1 MKHKINRTC
10 QTALLLILG
19 LIHGPAQSE
28 TLTTLRGISPL
39 EVDQPLAVDSV
50 DQKGNSFN
58 HERLLKL
65 KLTVPEQAAFTQPYE
80 PIRPDCFI
88 SLQERRSH
96 LYNFSLSMCTEKH
109 TEK

>member
-28 TLTTLRGISPL
+28 TLTTLRGVAPL

-58 HERLLKL
+58 HEKLLKL
-65 KLTVPEQAAFTQPYE
+65 KLTMPE
-80 PIRPDCFI
+80 
-88 SLQERRSH
+88 
-96 LYNFSLSMCTEKH
+96 
-109 TEK
+109 

>member
-65 KLTVPEQAAFTQPYE
+65 KLTRASGLYSRPQGACAEEEKVKPHMRGKGEDADAAE
-80 PIRPDCFI
+80 VRKAVKV
-88 SLQERRSH
+88 RR
-96 LYNFSLSMCTEKH
+96 
-109 TEK
+109 